1 MKDAAISPHIV
12 LTPKT
17 VRETSRQVFWL
28 SLFCRPS
35 QLIFNQWL
43 TSAEALT
50 PLAQGRDHSGGSAPD
65 LHGIP
70 FALMCRLFS
79 CDGLYTTTGKAS
91 QREFCSLLDQ
101 GFWNGSI
108 SSRARLHADAAAAVI
123 FCSLSMFLSGRP
135 ATPMLMVTLV
145 ASGQVKGWFA
155 TVSRMRAAAWTASF
169 RSVFGSMMTSAS
181 PVHHAAVST

>member
-50 PLAQGRDHSGGSAPD
+50 LLSQGRDHSGGSAPD

-79 CDGLYTTTGKAS
+79 CDWIYTTPGTAS
-91 QREFCSLLDQ
+91 QKKSWPVLNQ
-101 GFWNGSI
+101 GFRMGSI
-108 SSRARLHADAAAAVI
+108 SSRARLHADAAA
-123 FCSLSMFLSGRP
+123 
-135 ATPMLMVTLV
+135 
-145 ASGQVKGWFA
+145 
-155 TVSRMRAAAWTASF
+155 
-169 RSVFGSMMTSAS
+169 
-181 PVHHAAVST
+181 